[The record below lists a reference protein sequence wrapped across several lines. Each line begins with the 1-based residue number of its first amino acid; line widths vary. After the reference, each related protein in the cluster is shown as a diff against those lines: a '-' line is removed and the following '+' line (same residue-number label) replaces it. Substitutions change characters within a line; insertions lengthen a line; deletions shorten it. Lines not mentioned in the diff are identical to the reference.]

1 MKRTGK
7 SLTIL
12 AVIWLLFTTSLV
24 VWWWLFGLSKI
35 GVLDP
40 SSYRMIMWEG
50 GFLVFV
56 VLIGGGALVY
66 LTHDY
71 HHQHQRM
78 KLFFSTFAH
87 DLKTSITRLR
97 LQTELLQEQADSS
110 PSVDR
115 RKSPGWDLDQIMTN
129 IQSLDLQL
137 ENSLWLA
144 SMDENQLM
152 IESFPLSE
160 IFGSLRNEFR
170 ELTLDL
176 NLDAYVRGDRRAL
189 RVVFRNLL
197 HNSLLHGEATQV
209 NVRVVS
215 PANGPIEIQIS
226 DNGKGFGGE
235 IGDLGK
241 GIRQSSSSKSNGI
254 GLFLTR
260 QLLKKMSGDLKFNSQ
275 PRFTNSVFIPGSRKP
290 EAA

>member
-1 MKRTGK
+1 MKRMGK
-7 SLTIL
+7 GLTIL

-24 VWWWLFGLSKI
+24 IWWWLFVLSKT
-35 GVLDP
+35 GHLDA
-40 SSYRMIMWEG
+40 STYRMIMWEG

-71 HHQHQRM
+71 HHQHERM

-97 LQTELLQEQADSS
+97 LQTELLQEQAEAS
-110 PSVDR
+110 PLIDR
-115 RKSPGWDLDQIMTN
+115 RKSPGWDLDQIMNN

-144 SMDENQLM
+144 SMGENQFM

-170 ELTLDL
+170 ELNLDL
-176 NLDAYVRGDRRAL
+176 NLDAVVKADKRAL

-209 NVRVVS
+209 NIRVVS
-215 PANGPIEIQIS
+215 PASGPIEIQLT
-226 DNGKGFGGE
+226 DNGKGFSGE
-235 IGDLGK
+235 IGGLGR
-241 GIRQSSSSKSNGI
+241 GIRHSSNTKSNGI
-254 GLFLTR
+254 GLYLTR
-260 QLLKKMSGDLKFNSQ
+260 QLLKKMSGDLKFTLE
-275 PRFTNSVFIPGSRKP
+275 PRFTNSVFIPGSRRG